1 MSAGLDRA
9 WTEAF
14 YAEQGLTLLDPEW
27 TAIEQAVST
36 APPVPD
42 DVAEQIAARW
52 NYVRLVTGPRRRG
65 ILVVERKRLAG
76 SIHSDVE

>member
-1 MSAGLDRA
+1 MTAGLDRA

-27 TAIEQAVST
+27 AAIEQAVSA

-42 DVAEQIAARW
+42 DVAEQIASVVQPVMPFLPPPADTPS
-52 NYVRLVTGPRRRG
+52 VRRRPPHRRA
-65 ILVVERKRLAG
+65 ERAA
-76 SIHSDVE
+76 